1 MTNINTFQGDVF
13 IHEYIKHTGDD
24 NTYFGFSG
32 DDTIVLRTDGTDRLV
47 VGGDGNVT
55 ITNAIII
62 PDYIYHNG
70 DTNTYFGFDG
80 ADSYVIFTN
89 GTQAFEIDSS
99 QLLYMPSFM
108 RHLGDNNTYFGFS
121 GEDSIA
127 FYTGGNHAIDIA
139 SNGTT
144 RFYDTMYIVDY
155 IAHYSDNDTFFGFPS
170 NDTFKIRTAG
180 TDRLTIDS
188 SGFSTFANTLR
199 ASAMGVGVSPS
210 GVALQVSGYTKSD
223 YLVSDYGALYASRL
237 VGHAVYYLV
246 NKTLMFL
253 WESQN
258 GSYPAY
264 GMQFLWYR
272 SGVGIGSQSIIP
284 PSGPAAYQESG
295 YIKYY
300 HPGPSFSM
308 TWRTIRWN

>member
-24 NTYFGFSG
+24 NTYFGFE
-32 DDTIVLRTDGTDRLV
+32 
-47 VGGDGNVT
+47 
-55 ITNAIII
+55 
-62 PDYIYHNG
+62 
-70 DTNTYFGFDG
+70 G
-80 ADSYVIFTN
+80 ADSYVIYTN

-108 RHLGDNNTYFGFS
+108 RHLGDNDTYFGFS
-121 GEDSIA
+121 GADSIA
-127 FYTGGNHAIDIA
+127 FYTGGNHAADIA
-139 SNGTT
+139 SNGTF
-144 RFYDTMYIVDY
+144 RFYDTMYIADY

-210 GVALQVSGYTKSD
+210 GVALQVSGYTHSD
-223 YLVSDYGALYASRL
+223 YFVSQYSSFYASRL
-237 VGHAVYYLV
+237 VGHAVYHLV

-264 GMQFLWYR
+264 GMQFMWYR

-284 PSGPAAYQESG
+284 PSGPAAYNEGG